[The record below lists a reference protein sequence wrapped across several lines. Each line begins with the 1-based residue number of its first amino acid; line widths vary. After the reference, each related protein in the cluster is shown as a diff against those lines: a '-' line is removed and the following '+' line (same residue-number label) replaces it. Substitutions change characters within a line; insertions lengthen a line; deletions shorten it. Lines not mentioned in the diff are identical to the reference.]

1 MSQIK
6 ISVPHYDHVA
16 LRAMAKALEEIA
28 AARAEEE
35 GVEERMNH
43 YNINIDTTQ
52 PGLSAARL
60 RECANY
66 LEPVA
71 EVDTAGQQYES
82 LNLDGRDVEKTA
94 EMVRKV
100 APIVTTTDSTGTP
113 WDERIHSA
121 SKALNSDG
129 TWRVRRKPKDMD
141 EVEWSDFVEMVKA
154 DLQYPVECGGQE
166 PESDENVKVVE
177 EETLAQIQ
185 ELINKP
191 AAPTDALKQ
200 LLSRVEPPVTPQ
212 GDDFHMD
219 AGVVTEQEVASIPA
233 PPPPPVVTVSE
244 STAPFGHDYAHYTF
258 PQVMQFLTQNHR
270 AVMTNGE
277 EFSSAVVD
285 QIIADM
291 GLNSI
296 MDIRDNTEHA
306 GPFIAR
312 VKALLGE

>member
-35 GVEERMNH
+35 GVEERLNH
-43 YNINIDTTQ
+43 YNINIDTAQ

-82 LNLDGRDVEKTA
+82 LNLDGRDVDKTA

-100 APIVTTTDSTGTP
+100 APVVTTTDSTGTP

-141 EVEWSDFVEMVKA
+141 EAEWSATIQNVQDELLGEK
-154 DLQYPVECGGQE
+154 
-166 PESDENVKVVE
+166 PESDEYTVE
-177 EETLAQIQ
+177 DTEEWEKT
-185 ELINKP
+185 
-191 AAPTDALKQ
+191 KQ
-200 LLSRVEPPVTPQ
+200 PDYLPEPSVTPP
-212 GDDFHMD
+212 GDDFYVD
-219 AGVVTEQEVASIPA
+219 TGAVTEQEVAAIPA
-233 PPPPPVVTVSE
+233 PPPPPVVTALAQGMERYGDAMSKLAE
-244 STAPFGHDYAHYTF
+244 NDGAPVNYTF
-258 PQVMQFLTQNHR
+258 PQVMQFLTERHGRITSPQ
-270 AVMTNGE
+270 
-277 EFSSAVVD
+277 VD

-291 GLNSI
+291 GLDSI
-296 MDIRDNTEHA
+296 MSIRDNPEHA